1 MTLFQYGF
9 PSYIFVD
16 EYNFEFSATKNLVT
30 FLRFFI
36 AIFSINVREN
46 FWHVK
51 PVICRR
57 RKVFQL
63 IILGLVY
70 VFLIALFLFCERI
83 FIF

>member
-16 EYNFEFSATKNLVT
+16 EYNYEFSATKNLVT

-36 AIFSINVREN
+36 AIFSINLREN
-46 FWHVK
+46 FGHIK